1 MKTLLKNKYF
11 SYLYVAALGGIT
23 SFSLPPYNYFIINFF
38 TLSLFYIFITN
49 YKKHLKKKIDY
60 FKYGWIFGFGYF
72 VLSLYWIIISLT
84 FDQNFKILIPIALIL
99 VPSFIAIFYGLPLY
113 FFSYFKNYNNVSLV
127 LIFSVLF
134 SFSEFIRGNV
144 LTGFPWN
151 FFVFSFSE
159 NLAFI
164 QILSLIGT
172 YSFNLICLT
181 FFLLPAVFILRK
193 SKYDIFFCTI
203 FICLI
208 FGVILFGEKRL
219 NSKNDELA
227 KDKKYL
233 IKVISSKVDI
243 KRFYNTDSEYDI
255 VNDLINLSKPDKSVP
270 TIFIWPEGMLTFTN
284 LNDIYYYK
292 DLFQLNFSN
301 KHLIILG
308 INDVQKN
315 NNQKIFNSLA
325 IVDNNLKVLNYYHKN
340 NLVPFGEFLP
350 MENFLKKIGLKT
362 ITNNYQSFSKGKDR
376 KIISIKNENFDLNFL
391 PLICY
396 EIIYSGR
403 IKKKNNF
410 DLIINISEDGW
421 FGNSIGPHQHFAH
434 SIFRAVEEGRNI
446 IRSTN
451 NGISAFIGPK
461 GKIISK
467 AESTES
473 GVLEIRNLKSNK
485 ETFFSKKGNN
495 IFFYFLLFYIILI
508 FFLKINREIK

>member
-1 MKTLLKNKYF
+1 LKTLLKNKYF

-113 FFSYFKNYNNVSLV
+113 FFSYFKNYNNVSLI

-403 IKKKNNF
+403 IKKK
-410 DLIINISEDGW
+410 
-421 FGNSIGPHQHFAH
+421 
-434 SIFRAVEEGRNI
+434 
-446 IRSTN
+446 
-451 NGISAFIGPK
+451 K
-461 GKIISK
+461 
-467 AESTES
+467 
-473 GVLEIRNLKSNK
+473 
-485 ETFFSKKGNN
+485 
-495 IFFYFLLFYIILI
+495 
-508 FFLKINREIK
+508 